1 MSLSQ
6 YEAYPDVD
14 NLMAEIDT
22 YDLHEHIVELEGYG
36 MTVVPPERMQ
46 ASDGFVERLREAI
59 IRTCEKRNGVTI
71 GDHRTAK
78 VDLRQAGGNSWHLLE
93 EDEVFVEAAINPVV
107 LALVRWLLGQSAVF
121 SGQTWIIKGEGA
133 PGLGLHSD
141 SHGIP
146 PGAGQIAHMCNA
158 SWVCTDY
165 AGQDDGPTL
174 FVPGSHH
181 YGRATLPHESNLEN
195 TPYKFVPLI
204 AKAGSLAIWNGAT
217 WHASA
222 ARKKPGVESDPGAEL
237 HAQLHA
243 CAARLRNDVAAATR
257 EIPGA
262 CPRDRQCALPVRE
275 RAEAGLFPCRVLHAR
290 GDRPLRLRLDAGP
303 CGGVVARTGWAVRT
317 CVGLEQDVDGKGAAV
332 RCGSRVEAANHV
344 PYAVD
349 VLDDIGLGELRV
361 RSVVSSVALA

>member
-22 YDLHEHIVELEGYG
+22 YDLHEHIVELEAYG

-46 ASDGFVERLREAI
+46 ASDGFVERLRDAI

-165 AGQDDGPTL
+165 ASQDDGPTL

-222 ARKKPGVESDPGAEL
+222 ARKNPGLRVTLVQNYMRSYMRVQHDYETTSPQLLEKYPELARVVGKALYPYENAQKPDYS
-237 HAQLHA
+237 
-243 CAARLRNDVAAATR
+243 
-257 EIPGA
+257 
-262 CPRDRQCALPVRE
+262 
-275 RAEAGLFPCRVLHAR
+275 RV
-290 GDRPLRLRLDAGP
+290 GSFM
-303 CGGVVARTGWAVRT
+303 RTGTDPFA
-317 CVGLEQDVDGKGAAV
+317 
-332 RCGSRVEAANHV
+332 
-344 PYAVD
+344 
-349 VLDDIGLGELRV
+349 
-361 RSVVSSVALA
+361 